1 MARGATGTGEV
12 VGHRR
17 SAARCGPQALG
28 RSGEHNLAC
37 APAKCG
43 CPGAQRPAPGAEIK
57 GMHLIIDLTG
67 PIASSATLG
76 DCDVC
81 CTEGQ
86 LYQLVRTTQAL
97 CGSCFGLVH
106 ASA

>member
-1 MARGATGTGEV
+1 M
-12 VGHRR
+12 
-17 SAARCGPQALG
+17 
-28 RSGEHNLAC
+28 NLV
-37 APAKCG
+37 
-43 CPGAQRPAPGAEIK
+43 
-57 GMHLIIDLTG
+57 IDLTG
-67 PIASSATLG
+67 PVATSFTNG

-106 ASA
+106 AST

>member
-1 MARGATGTGEV
+1 
-12 VGHRR
+12 
-17 SAARCGPQALG
+17 
-28 RSGEHNLAC
+28 
-37 APAKCG
+37 
-43 CPGAQRPAPGAEIK
+43 
-57 GMHLIIDLTG
+57 MHLVIDLTG
-67 PIASSATLG
+67 PIATCATIG
-76 DCDVC
+76 VCDFC